1 MNNFQKHD
9 FEYISNANLPWGSLK
24 NTTILV
30 TGATGL
36 IGGMITKA
44 LTFASEK
51 HDINL
56 KIITHTRKTHGDICE
71 PLYITE
77 QVDYIFHCAAVTSSA
92 DMINKPVD
100 VLTVAIDGTRNIL
113 DFAIKCGCK
122 SIVYLSSME
131 IYGQI
136 DGEVTEDMLGFI
148 KLSNPRSSYP
158 ESKRMCEM
166 LCNAYYSQFN
176 VPVRVA
182 RLSQTFGAGTPKT
195 DTRVFAQFSR
205 SAMDNSDI
213 ILHTKGE
220 SRGNY
225 CYIADTITALLTI
238 LLKGENGQAYNV
250 SSESMTIRE
259 MAELVANEY
268 GVKTV
273 VCVSPEVAKLGY
285 APTTDYTLNTD
296 KIRTLG
302 WQPKYRLLDMY
313 RRMIVDWS
321 ENITN

>member
-1 MNNFQKHD
+1 MYNFQKQD
-9 FEYISNANLPWGSLK
+9 FEYISNADLPLESLK
-24 NTTILV
+24 NTTLLV

-44 LTFASEK
+44 LTFTSEK
-51 HDINL
+51 YDLNL
-56 KIITHTRKTHGDICE
+56 KIITHSSKTHGDIRE
-71 PLYITE
+71 PLYITD

-92 DMINKPVD
+92 DMINRPVD
-100 VLTVAIDGTRNIL
+100 VLNVAIDGTRNL
-113 DFAIKCGCK
+113 LNFALKCGCK

-131 IYGQI
+131 VYGQI
-136 DGEVTEDMLGFI
+136 KGEVTEDMLGFI

-176 VPVRVA
+176 VPVRIA

-195 DTRVFAQFSR
+195 DTRIFAQFAR
-205 SAMDNSDI
+205 STIDKTDI

-250 SSESMTIRE
+250 STESMTIRE

-273 VCVSPEVAKLGY
+273 VSVSPDVAKLGY

-313 RRMIVDWS
+313 KRMITDWS
-321 ENITN
+321 EDITN